1 MHFEIPAPSVAVAD
15 SEHRFPV
22 HRIYCIGRNYAAH
35 VREMGNDPER
45 EPPIFFLKP
54 ADAVAGS
61 GVSIPYPPRTE
72 DLHHEIELVV
82 AIGEGGSDISVADA
96 PHHIFGYAA
105 GVDLTRRDLQAAAK
119 NKGRPWDTG
128 KSFEKAAPVSAI
140 HTVQDIGHPES
151 GRIWL
156 AVNDDIRQDADIAE
170 MVWNV
175 SESIAELSTLFALA
189 PGDLIFTGTP
199 AGVGAL
205 VVGDR
210 VSCGVD
216 GVAELNFDI
225 C

>member
-1 MHFEIPAPSVAVAD
+1 MHFEIPAPFVAVAD
-15 SEHRFPV
+15 SEQRFPV

-54 ADAVAGS
+54 ADAVVS
-61 GVSIPYPPRTE
+61 GGASIPYPPRTE
-72 DLHHEIELVV
+72 DLHYEVELVV
-82 AIGEGGSDISVADA
+82 AIGEGGSDISVVDA
-96 PHHIFGYAA
+96 PGHVFGYAT

-119 NKGRPWDTG
+119 SKGRPWDTG

-140 HTVQDIGHPES
+140 HMVQDIGHPEA

-156 AVNDDIRQDADIAE
+156 AVNDEVRQDADLADMLWSVKE
-170 MVWNV
+170 A
-175 SESIAELSTLFALA
+175 IAELSTLFTLA

-210 VSCGVD
+210 VRCGID